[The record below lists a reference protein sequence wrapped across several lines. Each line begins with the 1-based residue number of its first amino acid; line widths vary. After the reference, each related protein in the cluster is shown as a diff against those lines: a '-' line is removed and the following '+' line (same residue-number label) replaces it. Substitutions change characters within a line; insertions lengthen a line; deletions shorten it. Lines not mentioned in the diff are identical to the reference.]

1 MSYDGPDRR
10 WVPRFLRVGGV
21 HIPYASRAKVLQ
33 TIDRSF
39 HDGSQIRVAF
49 CNANTMVSAL
59 RSQAYIDTLSRFLVL
74 NDGVGIDLASSLFM
88 GHGFEDNLNG
98 TDLVPEILEK
108 ATAPV
113 SIYLLG
119 AKQPVVEEA
128 GRQLAARFPR
138 HHVVGMH
145 HGYLKRE
152 DEAAV
157 VAEINAS
164 KADLLLVAMGNPR
177 QEQFIDRHAA
187 ELTPHVLIGVG
198 ALFDFISGTVPRA
211 PHWMRVLR
219 LEWLFRLMIE
229 PRRLGWRYTGGLAIF
244 LIQIMRLRIARLWL
258 KPADL
263 EREEQDLPKRLR
275 PGN

>member
-1 MSYDGPDRR
+1 M
-10 WVPRFLRVGGV
+10 

-39 HDGSQIRVAF
+39 HDGSQIRIAF

-59 RSQAYIDTLSRFLVL
+59 RSPDYAATLKHFLVL
-74 NDGVGIDLASSLFM
+74 NDGVGLDICSSLFM

-98 TDLVPEILEK
+98 TDLVPDILAA
-108 ATAPV
+108 ATKPV

-119 AKQPVVEEA
+119 ARQHVVEET
-128 GRQLAARFPR
+128 GRQIAERFPR
-138 HHVVGMH
+138 HRLVGTH
-145 HGYLKRE
+145 HGYLKPG

-157 VAEINAS
+157 IEEINAS
-164 KADLLLVAMGNPR
+164 GADLLLVAMGNPR
-177 QEQFIDRHAA
+177 QELFIDRHAA
-187 ELTPHVLIGVG
+187 ELRPRVLIGVG

-211 PHWMRVLR
+211 PMWMRRLR

-244 LIQIMRLRIARLWL
+244 LVEVLRLRLARMGM
-258 KPADL
+258 KPDELA
-263 EREEQDLPKRLR
+263 REEEALPKRLR
-275 PGN
+275 PEN

>member
-1 MSYDGPDRR
+1 M
-10 WVPRFLRVGGV
+10 PRFLRVGGV

>member
-39 HDGSQIRVAF
+39 HDGSQIRIAF

-59 RSQAYIDTLSRFLVL
+59 RSPDYAETLRRFLVL
-74 NDGVGIDLASSLFM
+74 NDGIGIDICSSLFM

-98 TDLVPEILEK
+98 TDLVPDIL
-108 ATAPV
+108 TAASKPV

-119 AKQPVVEEA
+119 ARQHVVEETA
-128 GRQLAARFPR
+128 RQIAERFPR
-138 HHVVGMH
+138 HRVVGAH
-145 HGYLKRE
+145 HGYLKPE
-152 DEAAV
+152 DEAGV
-157 VAEINAS
+157 VAAINAS
-164 KADLLLVAMGNPR
+164 GADLLLVAMGNPR
-177 QEQFIDRHAA
+177 QEMFIERHAA
-187 ELTPHVLIGVG
+187 DLAPRVLIGVG

-211 PHWMRVLR
+211 PMWMRRLR
-219 LEWLFRLMIE
+219 LEWLFRLLIE

-244 LIQIMRLRIARLWL
+244 LVQVMRLRLARIRMR
-258 KPADL
+258 PEDL
-263 EREEQDLPKRLR
+263 AREQETLPKRLR
-275 PGN
+275 PEN

>member
-39 HDGSQIRVAF
+39 HDGSQIRIAF

-59 RSQAYIDTLSRFLVL
+59 RSPDYAATLKHFLVL
-74 NDGVGIDLASSLFM
+74 NDGVGLDICSSLFM

-98 TDLVPEILEK
+98 TDLVPDILAA
-108 ATAPV
+108 ATKPV

-119 AKQPVVEEA
+119 ARQHVVEET
-128 GRQLAARFPR
+128 GRQIAERFPR
-138 HHVVGMH
+138 HRLVGTH
-145 HGYLKRE
+145 HGYLKPG

-157 VAEINAS
+157 IEEINAS
-164 KADLLLVAMGNPR
+164 GADLLLVAMGNPR
-177 QEQFIDRHAA
+177 QELFIDRHAA
-187 ELTPHVLIGVG
+187 ELRPRVLIGVG

-211 PHWMRVLR
+211 PMWMRRLR

-244 LIQIMRLRIARLWL
+244 LVEVLRLRLARMGM
-258 KPADL
+258 KPDELA
-263 EREEQDLPKRLR
+263 REEEALPKRLR
-275 PGN
+275 PEN